1 MKKIFIVILTIFT
14 ALFLNSCSKS
24 DVMLSGDWWTIINDE
39 VGSGDENVVIRFDN
53 SSSTVNF
60 AVKSTNK
67 DEKNY
72 YMVESFARKYT
83 LENTAKGEGII
94 RIYEK
99 DGTQWP
105 ELRFHSLTLVT
116 LGLSHIDETGKEVDV
131 IACFPFFEDTDK
143 KVIKTT
149 DSGYSTRI
157 NNLIERFRSV
167 GRLIKN

>member
-24 DVMLSGDWWTIINDE
+24 DVMLSGDWWTIIPDE

-72 YMVESFARKYT
+72 YIRQRVKASSESTKR
-83 LENTAKGEGII
+83 TALNGRSSVSI
-94 RIYEK
+94 
-99 DGTQWP
+99 
-105 ELRFHSLTLVT
+105 HSH
-116 LGLSHIDETGKEVDV
+116 S
-131 IACFPFFEDTDK
+131 
-143 KVIKTT
+143 
-149 DSGYSTRI
+149 
-157 NNLIERFRSV
+157 
-167 GRLIKN
+167 

>member
-24 DVMLSGDWWTIINDE
+24 DVMLSGDWWTIIPDE

-60 AVKSTNK
+60 AVKSTNA
-67 DEKNY
+67 DDKNY

-94 RIYEK
+94 RITEK

-105 ELRFHSLTLVT
+105 ELRSIRSHS
-116 LGLSHIDETGKEVDV
+116 
-131 IACFPFFEDTDK
+131 
-143 KVIKTT
+143 
-149 DSGYSTRI
+149 
-157 NNLIERFRSV
+157 
-167 GRLIKN
+167 

>member
-14 ALFLNSCSKS
+14 ALFLNSCSKP

-94 RIYEK
+94 
-99 DGTQWP
+99 
-105 ELRFHSLTLVT
+105 
-116 LGLSHIDETGKEVDV
+116 
-131 IACFPFFEDTDK
+131 
-143 KVIKTT
+143 
-149 DSGYSTRI
+149 
-157 NNLIERFRSV
+157 
-167 GRLIKN
+167 